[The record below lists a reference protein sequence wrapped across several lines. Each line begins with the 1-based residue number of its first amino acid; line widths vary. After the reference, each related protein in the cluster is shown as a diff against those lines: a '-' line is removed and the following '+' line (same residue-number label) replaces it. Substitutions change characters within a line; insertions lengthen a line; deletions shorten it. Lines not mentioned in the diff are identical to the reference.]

1 MTLSWL
7 MRQIQ
12 KIPCFNFPH
21 CIACRRILQKNYT
34 QAREEII
41 FQTQAKVVKIQVAY
55 LFIRLYAACTLSW
68 QKTEVF
74 REEKNVASQALLRRI
89 LLTGAYYIFTE
100 RIFQFILREFMVAA
114 FTKHSHA
121 ESCRSIVQLKNTKNM
136 RNGSY

>member
-34 QAREEII
+34 QAREKII

-55 LFIRLYAACTLSW
+55 LLRTLSW
-68 QKTEVF
+68 QKTKVF
-74 REEKNVASQALLRRI
+74 CEEKNVVSPGAILRRI
-89 LLTGAYYIFTE
+89 LLTGAYYIFIE